1 MKPAPCLAH
10 WLLLASALPMAGC
23 AKPADTPQRTITNEQ
38 GCAMR
43 HHDGPQDPFNTPPP
57 LMDTCLGPYT
67 LRIPANYFGD
77 QMGPNFDGS
86 FGLYLEYPTLEPFA
100 PGERS
105 HLSLDV
111 ATRTVNIGYSYL
123 DRMDTHEYLRRQHT
137 PDPGEEENPEER
149 LDDRIQGEPAY
160 GLTPYYADLPK
171 FMQYYR
177 EKGYRESAPVMQA
190 EHHEDWYVKR
200 NEKGEIETL
209 IKCTSREVTQSG
221 VAYVEGKLVRS
232 KEDALPVCKHFFII
246 PELKLVVD
254 IRYVRFALPDWKRIE
269 DRARIAVHQF
279 MLEQPVTAGK

>member
-1 MKPAPCLAH
+1 
-10 WLLLASALPMAGC
+10 
-23 AKPADTPQRTITNEQ
+23 
-38 GCAMR
+38 
-43 HHDGPQDPFNTPPP
+43 
-57 LMDTCLGPYT
+57 
-67 LRIPANYFGD
+67 
-77 QMGPNFDGS
+77 
-86 FGLYLEYPTLEPFA
+86 LYLEYPTLEPFA